1 MAELP
6 FLAGEEGRGHVLAL
20 LFFLSVFLTAV
31 WGSWQGS
38 LPASDEA
45 VLAQIANEVPH
56 IGRALPLLFDGAP
69 VHDTPPF
76 APWFMALM
84 FSRFGT
90 NNFAARFAFVLLSLG
105 AVYLTFLAGR
115 AASRDWDLPA
125 GAEPAPAADG
135 ACGRMHWRS
144 LSTAAGFL
152 SAVALAASPLFGRFM
167 PHVTPGVPFAF
178 FAALGLLGWL
188 LLPRSRRGYYLWG
201 AAIVGGILSAGA
213 GGFLLIPGAL
223 LAGLFDRE
231 RRSLWR
237 TPEFALTTLGGALIG
252 GIWIGV
258 ETARGGLGFFDN
270 ALWAPVALVVRPP
283 DGALPALL
291 GSLANVW
298 LGNLPW
304 SVPATAICARIAFFR
319 SRGPAEARAG
329 GIDAAL
335 LVFAAVLFVPLSL
348 GGADSPDAFLPLL
361 PFVAVL
367 SAREVARWLRR
378 SGRSLAERL
387 WSLNSVATAIYCL
400 VMLLVVATPIRIRT
414 AAEEPIESVAEMA
427 GRIVP
432 AGDRVGNF
440 GQPYRVQC
448 ARMLFYGGRALGARL
463 ADADEVAAAL
473 RENPRTIFLSSARD
487 LETLRATPAFP
498 FEIRVLYGAGEL
510 VLFGARTAG
519 DDAIPG
525 IHHLKTEER

>member
-56 IGRALPLLFDGAP
+56 IGRALPLRFDGAP

-84 FSRFGT
+84 YGRFGT
-90 NNFAARFAFVLLSLG
+90 NNFAARFAFVLLSIG
-105 AVYLTFLAGR
+105 AVYMTFLAGR
-115 AASRDWDLPA
+115 AASRDWDAAA
-125 GAEPAPAADG
+125 GERSPAATDR
-135 ACGRMHWRS
+135 ACSHSHWGS
-144 LSTAAGFL
+144 LSTAAGFF

-167 PHVTPGVPFAF
+167 PHVTLGLPFAF

-188 LLPRSRRGYYLWG
+188 ELPRSRAGRYLWG
-201 AAIVGGILSAGA
+201 TAVVGGVLSAGA
-213 GGFLLIPGAL
+213 GGFLLVPAAI

-237 TPEFALTTLGGALIG
+237 TPGFALATLGGALIG

-258 ETARGGLGFFDN
+258 ETSRGGLGFFDN
-270 ALWAPVALVVRPP
+270 ALWAPIARVIRPP
-283 DGALPALL
+283 DGAPRALL
-291 GSLANVW
+291 VSLAGVW

-304 SVPATAICARIAFFR
+304 SVPATIACARIAFFR
-319 SRGPAEARAG
+319 NRGPSEARAG
-329 GIDAAL
+329 GLDAAL
-335 LVFAAVLFVPLSL
+335 LVFAAALFVPLAL
-348 GGADSPDAFLPLL
+348 GGADTPGVFLPVL
-361 PFVAVL
+361 PFIAVL
-367 SAREVARWLRR
+367 SAREVARWI
-378 SGRSLAERL
+378 GRPGCNLAGRL
-387 WSLNSVATAIYCL
+387 WALNHVATAIYCL
-400 VMLLVVATPIRIRT
+400 VMLLVVATPIRIRKT
-414 AAEEPIESVAEMA
+414 AEDPIQSVAEMA

-432 AGDRVGNF
+432 AGERVGNF

-448 ARMLFYGGRALGARL
+448 ARMLFYGERALGARL
-463 ADADEVAAAL
+463 SDAEEVAAAL
-473 RENPRTIFLSSARD
+473 RDNPRMIFLSSARD
-487 LETLRATPAFP
+487 LETLRSSSAFP
-498 FEIRVLYGAGEL
+498 HGIRVLYGAGDL
-510 VLFGARTAG
+510 VLFGARNGGADT
-519 DDAIPG
+519 IPG
-525 IHHLKTEER
+525 IRHMETEAR

>member
-31 WGSWQGS
+31 WGIWQGS

-56 IGRALPLLFDGAP
+56 VGRALPLLFDGAP

-84 FSRFGT
+84 YSRFGT
-90 NNFAARFAFVLLSLG
+90 NNFAARFAFVLLSVG

-115 AASRDWDLPA
+115 AASREWDPPA
-125 GAEPAPAADG
+125 GEDPAPAANQE
-135 ACGRMHWRS
+135 CKPPHWGS
-144 LSTAAGFL
+144 LSTAAGFF

-167 PHVTPGVPFAF
+167 PHVTLGIPFAF
-178 FAALGLLGWL
+178 FAALGLLGWVR
-188 LLPRSRRGYYLWG
+188 LPRSRGGYYLWG
-201 AAIVGGILSAGA
+201 SAIAGGVLSAGA
-213 GGFLLIPGAL
+213 GGFLLVPGAL
-223 LAGLFDRE
+223 VAALFDRE
-231 RRSLWR
+231 RRALWR
-237 TPEFALTTLGGALIG
+237 TPAFALATLAGALIG

-270 ALWAPVALVVRPP
+270 ALWAPIARVVRPP
-283 DGALPALL
+283 DGAPMTLL
-291 GSLANVW
+291 GSFANVW

-304 SVPATAICARIAFFR
+304 SVPATVACARIALFR
-319 SRGPAEARAG
+319 KRGPAEARATG
-329 GIDAAL
+329 VDAAL
-335 LVFAAVLFVPLSL
+335 LAFAVVLFVPLSL
-348 GGADSPDAFLPLL
+348 GGADTPGAFLPTL

-367 SAREVARWLRR
+367 SAREVARWLSRPGR
-378 SGRSLAERL
+378 ALSGRL
-387 WSLNSVATAIYCL
+387 WTLNHVATAIYCL

-414 AAEEPIESVAEMA
+414 LVEDPIESVAEMA

-432 AGDRVGNF
+432 AGERVGNF

-448 ARMLFYGGRALGARL
+448 ARMLFYGGRALAARL
-463 ADADEVAAAL
+463 ADADEVAETL
-473 RENPRTIFLSSARD
+473 RENPRMIFLSSARD
-487 LETLRATPAFP
+487 LETLRSSDSFP
-498 FEIRVLYGAGEL
+498 CGIRVLYGAGDL
-510 VLFGARTAG
+510 VLFGARRVGADT
-519 DDAIPG
+519 IPG
-525 IHHLKTEER
+525 LHQLETEAR